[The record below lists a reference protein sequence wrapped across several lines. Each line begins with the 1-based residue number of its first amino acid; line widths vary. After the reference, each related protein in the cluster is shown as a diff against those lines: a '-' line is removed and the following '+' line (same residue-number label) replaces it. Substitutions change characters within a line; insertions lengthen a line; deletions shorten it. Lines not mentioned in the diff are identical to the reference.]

1 MIKFCFTKKGKLADR
16 IQQRCLNRKSET
28 KGKPGTGR
36 GENNVKHCR
45 YTFDFMTITYES
57 LRNLR

>member
-1 MIKFCFTKKGKLADR
+1 MIKFCFTKKWKLADR
-16 IQQRCLNRKSET
+16 IQQE
-28 KGKPGTGR
+28 GR
-36 GENNVKHCR
+36 GEDVSKYR